1 MIQWKKCMDKDL
13 SQEFK
18 VRSVSQKSVNAK
30 WRINKKKGQKS
41 YYHLNIKKSYEKFNS
56 ISRQKQK
63 KTSLIYRQVYLI
75 KILNQHYP

>member
-30 WRINKKKGQKS
+30 WRINKKKGQNHRCS
-41 YYHLNIKKSYEKFNS
+41 FTDFISRGYEGS
-56 ISRQKQK
+56 ISANSWLYI
-63 KTSLIYRQVYLI
+63 T
-75 KILNQHYP
+75 